1 MKKKILAFTLLI
13 SLFNYSQNLIT
24 EDFDALG
31 DPIVLPTGWS
41 STNQSASIGT
51 TSWFRGNP
59 AVFNAHNGPT
69 NGYIGANFNNTTGSN
84 TISNWLISPVLNLQN
99 GDVISFF
106 TRRTESSFQDRLEL
120 RLSTLGSSSAN
131 PNGPTG
137 VGDYTNLLISV
148 NPTLVANG
156 YPTVWTEFTHTITG
170 LANPT
175 DCRIAFRYFVTSG
188 GPSGSNSD
196 YIGIDAFK
204 VDRTLS
210 TEEFYSKNFVI
221 YPNPVKDQLQIKSRH
236 SEILSIS
243 IMDLQ
248 GRIMKQLTSNQFDLS
263 WNISDLTS
271 GIYLIE
277 IQNSEG
283 KGTSKFIKK

>member
-1 MKKKILAFTLLI
+1 MLKNFFIIFTLATLHV
-13 SLFNYSQNLIT
+13 NGQNLIT

-31 DPIVLPTGWS
+31 EPIVLPTGWS

-106 TRRTESSFQDRLEL
+106 TRRIESSFQDRLEL
-120 RLSTLGSSSAN
+120 RLSTLGASSAN
-131 PNGPTG
+131 PSGPTG
-137 VGDYTNLLISV
+137 VGDYTNLLLSV
-148 NPTLVANG
+148 NPNLEANG
-156 YPTVWTEFTHTITG
+156 YPTVWTEFTHIITG

-175 DCRIAFRYFVTSG
+175 DGRIAFRYFVTSG

-221 YPNPVKDQLQIKSRH
+221 YPP
-236 SEILSIS
+236 
-243 IMDLQ
+243 
-248 GRIMKQLTSNQFDLS
+248 DLS
-263 WNISDLTS
+263 TLFFCFS
-271 GIYLIE
+271 
-277 IQNSEG
+277 
-283 KGTSKFIKK
+283 